1 MKQIL
6 SIILILAF
14 ILTGVINYTCAKE
27 STNTTDNKNNLTV
40 DEVDIGPYMS
50 KMQREI
56 KTNWNPP
63 NIKTTKHVVLLYKIN
78 KDGTVPKSEILKS
91 SGSKKMDASALEA
104 LNKSTPFSPLPKK
117 FKGDNIDVQF
127 TFDYNVHKNMS
138 EDFRN

>member
-1 MKQIL
+1 MKKIL
-6 SIILILAF
+6 SISLILAF
-14 ILTGVINYTCAKE
+14 ILTGVINYTFAKE

-40 DEVDIGPYMS
+40 EEVDFGPYMS

-56 KTNWNPP
+56 KANWNPP

-91 SGSKKMDASALEA
+91 SGSKKMDASALEV
-104 LNKSTPFSPLPKK
+104 LNKSAPFPPLPKK